1 LGVNV
6 CERKIMLEIIV
17 ALYSLYTFIR
27 VYISVMQIGYINQE
41 KRKDPVLMPAGKY
54 MVAANYAV
62 AKEKLGIIET
72 FVDYLMFIWWVFAG
86 FAWLSSLFQVDGSVM
101 SSVLFLFGVI
111 AVNYIVGLPFSLYQ
125 TFKIDEAFGF
135 NKMTLKMFIIDALKS
150 AGLFIVLGGVVFALL
165 SWIISSYEMWWL
177 WGFILIFAIAVMANL
192 LMPFFMSLF
201 NKFSPLDEGELKEAI
216 VNLMDQA
223 GLKSDGIFVMDASKR
238 DSRLNAFF
246 GGLGKSKRVVLYD
259 TLLEKLDKKELL
271 AVLGHEL
278 GHFSHGDIW
287 KNIALMGLLLFI
299 AFYLFGHLPEALF
312 TQMGV
317 APYAGV
323 QIAMLMLLLPLLSFV
338 FTPFMSYV
346 SRHNE
351 YAADEYGSEMGGKEN
366 LVSALLKLITENKAF
381 PKSHPLVIFFYY
393 THPPILERLKELDY
407 DASNVIIEK
416 EKIEEPSLP
425 NDGIFAFVNKDDN

>member
-1 LGVNV
+1 
-6 CERKIMLEIIV
+6 MLETIL
-17 ALYSLYTFIR
+17 ALYSLYTFMR
-27 VYISVMQIGYINQE
+27 LYISFMQIGYINDE

-62 AKEKLGIIET
+62 AKEKLSLVET
-72 FVDYLMFIWWVFAG
+72 FVDYLMFVWWILAG
-86 FAWLSSLFQVDGSVM
+86 FSLLASVVQVEGAM
-101 SSVLFLFGVI
+101 MQAVLFLFGFI
-111 AVNYIVGLPFSLYQ
+111 IVNYVVGLPFQLYQ

-135 NKMTLKMFIIDALKS
+135 NKMTAKMFLFDTLKS
-150 AGLFIVLGGVVFALL
+150 AALFVVLGGAIFAVLA
-165 SWIISSYEMWWL
+165 WIISAYEMWWL
-177 WGFILIFAIAVMANL
+177 WGFVLMFAIAVMANVL
-192 LMPFFMSLF
+192 APFFMSLF
-201 NKFSPLDEGELKEAI
+201 NKFSPLDEGELKTAI
-216 VNLMDQA
+216 IKLMEQA

-246 GGLGKSKRVVLYD
+246 GGLGKSKRVVLFD
-259 TLLEKLDKKELL
+259 TLIEKLNKKELL

-287 KNIALMGLLLFI
+287 KNIGLMGLLLFI
-299 AFYLFGHLPEALF
+299 AFYLFGHLPDTLF

-317 APYAGV
+317 IPQAGV
-323 QIAMLMLLLPLLSFV
+323 QIAVLILLLPLVSFV

-351 YAADEYGSEMGGKEN
+351 YAADEFGSKMGGKEN

-393 THPPILERLKELDY
+393 THPPVLERLKELGY
-407 DASNVIIEK
+407 NATNTIIEE
-416 EKIEEPSLP
+416 EKVQEQSLP
-425 NDGIFAFVNKDDN
+425 RDGIFMHMDKNDH